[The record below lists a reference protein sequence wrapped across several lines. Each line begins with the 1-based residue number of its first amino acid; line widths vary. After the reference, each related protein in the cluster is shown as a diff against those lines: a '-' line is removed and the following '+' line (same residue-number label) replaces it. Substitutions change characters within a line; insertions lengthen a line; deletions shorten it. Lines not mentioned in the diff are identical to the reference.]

1 MKSQAMDQ
9 ENYLLNLS
17 DKEFVFRIYLKKKK
31 KLLELNIKTTNF

>member
-1 MKSQAMDQ
+1 MDQ

-31 KLLELNIKTTNF
+31 KTPRTQY

>member
-17 DKEFVFRIYLKKKK
+17 YKEFVFIIYLKKKK
-31 KLLELNIKTTNF
+31 KTPRTQY